1 MRTAA
6 ARAGRPPDAVAL
18 LPVVKL
24 VSDGEVAALLD
35 LGIREVAESRVQR
48 LLARPAELLTRARVH
63 LIGPLQTNKARKA
76 MAAAAEFHALD
87 RFELVEVLQKEGA
100 RAGRRW
106 PVWIEV
112 NVAREAQK
120 HGCDPD
126 DLPALVCAV
135 VAAPKLELR
144 GLMAMAPLADDPEL
158 ARPHFRELARWS
170 ASLRAEKILPP
181 SASGL
186 SMGMS
191 SDFEVAIEEG
201 ATVVRIGSALFHDE
215 GEHAARDAPGRAPAP
230 KSP

>member
-6 ARAGRPPDAVAL
+6 ARAGRPPEAVAL
-18 LPVVKL
+18 LPVVKQA
-24 VSDGEVAALLD
+24 SDAEVAALLD
-35 LGIREVAESRVQR
+35 LGIREIAESRVQR
-48 LLARPAELLTRARVH
+48 LLSRPADLLARARVH
-63 LIGPLQTNKARKA
+63 LIGSLQTNKARKA

-100 RAGRRW
+100 RTGKRW

-112 NVAREAQK
+112 NIPRESAK

-135 VAAPKLELR
+135 VAAPQLVLR
-144 GLMAMAPLADDPEL
+144 GLMAMAPLTEDPEL

-191 SDFEVAIEEG
+191 NDFEVAIEEG
-201 ATVVRIGSALFHDE
+201 ATLVRIGSALFQDE
-215 GEHAARDAPGRAPAP
+215 GERTARDAPDRAPAP